1 MYFHM
6 TLSYVGQLLDE
17 LSILWTLA
25 VAYSFWLPKTY
36 FPRCIKSRYDPEG
49 RWVAGYERKAGTM
62 TLVRVTYRSLPKSP
76 ASSRLRA
83 LADPLSSHILPI
95 SIFCSPKSTSNQPG
109 GSNRLSPSATHSSP
123 DTWDSVNTAI
133 PQSWKSGQNNFA
145 ALNR

>member
-49 RWVAGYERKAGTM
+49 RWVAGYERRVGTM
-62 TLVRVTYRSLPKSP
+62 TLVCVTHRSLPKSP
-76 ASSRLRA
+76 ASSPARGQHSIYCSLFWDQTLHQA
-83 LADPLSSHILPI
+83 VVKGKSCAGLLS
-95 SIFCSPKSTSNQPG
+95 TG
-109 GSNRLSPSATHSSP
+109 
-123 DTWDSVNTAI
+123 
-133 PQSWKSGQNNFA
+133 A
-145 ALNR
+145 ACLCEAQRELCMENIKMN